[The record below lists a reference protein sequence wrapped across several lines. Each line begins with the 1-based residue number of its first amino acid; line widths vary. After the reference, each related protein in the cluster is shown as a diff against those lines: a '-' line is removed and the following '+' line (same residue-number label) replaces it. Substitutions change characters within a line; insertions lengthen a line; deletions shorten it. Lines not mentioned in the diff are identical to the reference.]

1 MIRKIKKKEMF
12 IKMFNIRFIK
22 NKNRN
27 VSNKCRNYRR
37 MKELKK
43 LLMKMTK
50 KLKMK
55 EVMKNLK
62 RFLIDKN

>member
-27 VSNKCRNYRR
+27 ESNKCRNYRR

-43 LLMKMTK
+43 PFMKMTK
-50 KLKMK
+50 KPKMK

-62 RFLIDKN
+62 RFPIVRN

>member
-43 LLMKMTK
+43 PFMKMTK
-50 KLKMK
+50 KPKMK

-62 RFLIDKN
+62 RFPIVRN